1 MIMKKRRYIGKIGA
15 LAMVFVFLAVS
26 DLPILVAHQRTVRD
40 LMGMPPAPADFRIP
54 YGDDPHQFGQLR
66 LPDGEGLFPVVI
78 VIHGGCWMS
87 QYDLHHISPLAA
99 EITKMGFATWSLEY
113 RRVGNDG
120 GGWPGTFQDVADG
133 SDHLRNLAQEFP
145 LDLNRIIT
153 IGHSAGGHLA
163 LWVAARHKIPKQ
175 GSLCK
180 KNPLPIQGVIALAG
194 VGNLDL
200 PNLQEICGGA
210 ILKLMGGTPAEV
222 PERYAQGSPLELLP
236 FGIPQ
241 ILIQGA
247 KDSIVPVESVR
258 DYYRA
263 AKKSGDKVDLV
274 LLQEAG
280 HFELVMPST
289 FAWPE
294 VRKAIEALIQ

>member
-66 LPDGEGLFPVVI
+66 LPEGKGLYPVVI

-133 SDHLRNLAQEFP
+133 SDHLRNLALEFP

-175 GSLCK
+175 GSLYK

-236 FGIPQ
+236 FGISQ

-247 KDSIVPVESVR
+247 KDPIVPVESVR
-258 DYYRA
+258 DYCRA
-263 AKKSGDKVDLV
+263 AKISGDKVDLV

-280 HFELVMPST
+280 HFEVVMPST

>member
-1 MIMKKRRYIGKIGA
+1 
-15 LAMVFVFLAVS
+15 
-26 DLPILVAHQRTVRD
+26 
-40 LMGMPPAPADFRIP
+40 
-54 YGDDPHQFGQLR
+54 
-66 LPDGEGLFPVVI
+66 
-78 VIHGGCWMS
+78 MS

-145 LDLNRIIT
+145 LDLNWIIT

-163 LWVAARHKIPKQ
+163 LWAAARHKIPKQ
-175 GSLCK
+175 GSLYK

-194 VGNLDL
+194 VGNLGL

-247 KDSIVPVESVR
+247 KDPIVPVESVR

>member
-1 MIMKKRRYIGKIGA
+1 MKKRRYIGKIGA